1 MDTSTHRKIL
11 AEMYGC
17 GENQLLAQF
26 ERMMPQ
32 IRNEAIMTL
41 SVPRSTTATERKTV
55 DAPPVYA

>member
-17 GENQLLAQF
+17 KEGELVARF

-32 IRNEAIMTL
+32 IRNEAILTL
-41 SVPRSTTATERKTV
+41 SIQKPVTKKV
-55 DAPPVYA
+55 DVEAPPVYA